1 LRDPRFD
8 ALAEL
13 VLDHSL
19 RLEPGSVLRIEGEA
33 VAGAPLIVP
42 LHREAT
48 KRGIHCYTALD
59 LNGLKE
65 ILVAE
70 GSDDQLEFVSPI
82 ELRELDAIDASITIW
97 SEVNTRSFTRA
108 DTDRRQRQL
117 NAQRQFAIRRR
128 DRIASGE
135 HRWCGTLSPTE
146 GHAQDADMSLEDYED
161 FVFRAC
167 HVHDDD
173 PVGHW
178 GRVGERLQA
187 RAEELGSVRELR
199 IVGEDTD
206 LTVVVE
212 GRTWRAAY
220 GRQNVPDGEVYTSPV
235 ETGVNGTIRFGFPAV
250 FGGREIDDARLEL
263 ENGRVV
269 AAEAAGGQDYLRS
282 LLELDEG
289 ASGVGEIAFG
299 LNYEIDRFTRNILFD
314 EKIGGTMHMALGM
327 GFEALGGQ
335 NRSALHLDLICDL
348 RREGE
353 VYADGEL
360 VWRSGEF
367 LHDPQPARP
376 AEHVG

>member
-1 LRDPRFD
+1 MRDPRYD

-19 RLEPGSVLRIEGEA
+19 RLQPGEVLRIEGEA
-33 VAGAPLIVP
+33 AAAASLVVP
-42 LHREAT
+42 LHREAI
-48 KRGIHCYTALD
+48 KRGAHAYTALD
-59 LNGLKE
+59 LSGLKE
-65 ILVAE
+65 VLVE
-70 GSDDQLEFVSPI
+70 QGSDKQLDFVSPI
-82 ELRELDAIDASITIW
+82 ELRELDAIDASVTIW
-97 SEVNTRSFTRA
+97 SETNTRSFTRLE
-108 DTDRRQRQL
+108 TDRRQRQL
-117 NAQRQFAIRRR
+117 AAQRQFAIRRR

-146 GHAQDADMSLEDYED
+146 GQAQDADMSLADYED

-167 HVHDDD
+167 HVLDDD
-173 PVGHW
+173 PVDHW
-178 GRVGERLQA
+178 RQVGERLQA

-250 FGGREIDDARLEL
+250 FVGREIDDARLVL

-269 AAEAAGGQDYLRS
+269 AAEAAGGEDYLRS

-360 VWRSGEF
+360 VWRSGQF
-367 LHDPQPARP
+367 LHEPRP
-376 AEHVG
+376 SELAGRVR

>member
-1 LRDPRFD
+1 MRDPRYN

-19 RLEPGSVLRIEGEA
+19 RLQPGDVLRIEGDA
-33 VAGAPLIVP
+33 AAAAPLVVP
-42 LHREAT
+42 LHREAI
-48 KRGIHCYTALD
+48 KRGAHAYTALD
-59 LNGLKE
+59 LAGLKE
-65 ILVAE
+65 VLVE
-70 GSDDQLEFVSPI
+70 HGSDEQLAFVSPM
-82 ELRELDAIDASITIW
+82 ELREMDAIDASITVW
-97 SEVNTRSFTRA
+97 SETNTRSFTRA
-108 DTDRRQRQL
+108 DPNRRQRQL
-117 NAQRQFAIRRR
+117 TAQRQVAIRRR

-167 HVHDDD
+167 HVLDDD
-173 PVGHW
+173 PLEHW
-178 GRVGERLQA
+178 RQVGERLQA
-187 RAEELGSVRELR
+187 RAEELDSVRELR

-212 GRTWRAAY
+212 GRTWRPAY

-250 FGGREIDDARLEL
+250 FGGREIDDARLVL

-269 AAEAAGGQDYLRS
+269 AAEAAGGEDYLRS
-282 LLELDEG
+282 LLELDDG

-360 VWRSGEF
+360 VWRNGQF
-367 LHDPQPARP
+367 LQDPQASALAAR
-376 AEHVG
+376 VR

>member
-1 LRDPRFD
+1 MRDPRYD
-8 ALAEL
+8 RLAEL

-19 RLEPGSVLRIEGEA
+19 RLQAGEVLRIEGDA
-33 VAGAPLIVP
+33 AAAAPLVVP

-48 KRGIHCYTALD
+48 KRGAHAYTALE
-59 LNGLKE
+59 LGGLKE
-65 ILVAE
+65 VLVE
-70 GSDDQLEFVSPI
+70 HGSDEQLDFVSPI
-82 ELRELDAIDASITIW
+82 ELREMDAIDASITIW
-97 SEVNTRSFTRA
+97 SESNTRSFTRA

-117 NAQRQFAIRRR
+117 TAQRQVAIRRR

-167 HVHDDD
+167 HVLDDD
-173 PVGHW
+173 PVEHW
-178 GRVGERLQA
+178 RQVGERLQA
-187 RAEELGSVRELR
+187 RAEELRSVRELR

-206 LTVVVE
+206 LTAVVD

-250 FGGREIDDARLEL
+250 FGGREIDDARLVV
-263 ENGRVV
+263 ENGRVI
-269 AAEAAGGQDYLRS
+269 AAEAAGGEEYLRS
-282 LLELDEG
+282 LLEIDEG
-289 ASGVGEIAFG
+289 ANGVGEIAFG

-314 EKIGGTMHMALGM
+314 EKIGGTMHLALGM

-360 VWRSGEF
+360 VWRNGRF
-367 LHDPQPARP
+367 LQDPQPAGL
-376 AEHVG
+376 AERVR

>member
-1 LRDPRFD
+1 LRDARFD

-19 RLEPGSVLRIEGEA
+19 RLEPGNVLRIEGEA

-70 GSDDQLEFVSPI
+70 GSDEQLEFVSPI
-82 ELRELDAIDASITIW
+82 ELRELDVIDASITIW

-128 DRIASGE
+128 DRIASGD

-269 AAEAAGGQDYLRS
+269 AAEAGGGQDYLRS

-299 LNYEIDRFTRNILFD
+299 LNYEIDRFTRNILLD